1 MSVTTRSLLSRC
13 VVSADRTP
21 AVRSGVR
28 VTVCL
33 VLVVLLARPV
43 SAGLPLDSI
52 KDTKMRTTLRQ
63 VGLQVILGDSVRAM
77 VNANSLG
84 WEIFHKGR
92 KGQYRE
98 LAFCL
103 ALQGL
108 AELSLN
114 LDREALWHWE
124 AAQILLP
131 ELHADLM
138 NSYSEIA
145 KVLDSTPLR
154 THDSAVEWLRGEGKL
169 AEGEGVTE
177 PKIIN
182 MVSAVTPRRSPTAL
196 VNERVSVTYLVDMQ
210 GRVQAPKLV
219 GEPPSDLAIFTVMQ
233 ALMSWQYE
241 PAKRNGELA
250 WAVATSDF
258 SFQRK

>member
-1 MSVTTRSLLSRC
+1 MRRQWKLI
-13 VVSADRTP
+13 A
-21 AVRSGVR
+21 
-28 VTVCL
+28 L
-33 VLVVLLARPV
+33 VLVVLLARPA
-43 SAGLPLDSI
+43 SAGLPLDSV
-52 KDTKMRTTLRQ
+52 KNPKMRATLREI
-63 VGLQVILGDSVRAM
+63 GLQVILGDSLRAM

-84 WEIFHKGR
+84 WEIFHKGK
-92 KGQYRE
+92 KGQDRE

-108 AELSLN
+108 AELSLK

-124 AAQILLP
+124 SAQILLP

-138 NSYSEIA
+138 HSYSEIA

-154 THDSAVEWLRGEGKL
+154 SHDSAVEWLRSEGKL
-169 AEGEGVTE
+169 AEGEGATQ
-177 PKIIN
+177 PKVVN
-182 MVSAVTPRRSPTAL
+182 TVSAVTPKRNPAAL
-196 VNERVSVTYLVDMQ
+196 VGERVSVTYLVDTQ

-219 GEPPSDLAIFTVMQ
+219 GDLPSDLAVFTVVQ

-241 PAKRNGELA
+241 PAKMNGELA

-258 SFQRK
+258 SFQRKK